1 MGLLDGILGG
11 LAGSGMDDQHT
22 GPDNPLG
29 AVLSGLTSGNQGQSG
44 SLLTAAMS
52 MLQQNGGLGNV
63 LEMFRGSGMT
73 AQADSWVGTGANMP
87 LSGDQL
93 QQVFGGSALGNIA
106 SQLGMSS
113 GQASSAMA
121 QILPELVNQL
131 TPSGQLPDD
140 SGDILSRGLA
150 FLRGGSA

>member
-11 LAGSGMDDQHT
+11 LAGPGMGGQSTSGA
-22 GPDNPLG
+22 NPLG
-29 AVLSGLTSGNQGQSG
+29 AILSGLASGNQAQSG
-44 SLLTAAMS
+44 NLLSAAMS

-63 LEMFRGSGMT
+63 LEMFRGSGMS
-73 AQADSWVGTGANMP
+73 AEADSWVGTGANMA

-93 QQVFGGSALGNIA
+93 QQVFGGSSLGNIA

-131 TPSGQLPDD
+131 TPGGQLPQD
-140 SGDILSRGLA
+140 SGDILSKGLE
-150 FLRGGSA
+150 FLRGGSV

>member
-11 LAGSGMDDQHT
+11 LAGPGPGAQPTSGA
-22 GPDNPLG
+22 NPLG
-29 AVLSGLTSGNQGQSG
+29 AILSSLASGNQAQSG
-44 SLLTAAMS
+44 NLLTAAMS

-63 LEMFRGSGMT
+63 LEMFRGSGLG
-73 AQADSWVGTGANMP
+73 AQADSWVGTGANMA

-93 QQVFGGSALGNIA
+93 QQVFGGSALGSIA
-106 SQLGMSS
+106 SQLGISS

-131 TPSGQLPDD
+131 TPNGQLPED

-150 FLRGGSA
+150 SLRGGSV